1 MKKRKRKNFILLAE
15 VILLLLILFA
25 ICHSLTGGKAL
36 EVSETSEAVG
46 EKSSTI
52 EMAAKDET
60 EKTESITSS
69 DSTASDASAD
79 LSENVADGLELQ
91 TEKQTDSQA
100 EENKDTSA
108 EAKLNIYSLFNVV
121 KVEGRQGICASAD
134 YYYVSSSKALAKY
147 DKDWNLITENTDPF
161 AWGYEEKVNH
171 IGDLDVSGGK
181 LYCLVEKFSKGQ
193 ASNLHL
199 AVYDAESL
207 QLLSSR
213 PLDGESGQEEGAGIC
228 VNKEQGILMAC
239 EWGEGEAA
247 KYLYEYDLATG
258 AFLRK
263 IYMEN
268 APEWIQGITYYQ
280 GDYYLSADDG
290 NADQGEA
297 DHIYRVTLSEDGRAS
312 LEAEKGIAEVTR
324 QGEIEGLSF
333 DEERKQLLVLYNF
346 GQRIVDGAKQGF
358 YEGFDEEEHEVYL
371 YSVHR

>member
-15 VILLLLILFA
+15 IILLLLLLFA
-25 ICHSLTGGKAL
+25 ICHSLIGGKAP
-36 EVSETSEAVG
+36 EASETAEQ
-46 EKSSTI
+46 KSSTSGT
-52 EMAAKDET
+52 EVENRT

-69 DSTASDASAD
+69 DSSASDASAD
-79 LSENVADGLELQ
+79 SSEKVADGSEPQ
-91 TEKQTDSQA
+91 TEKQTDES
-100 EENKDTSA
+100 EENTDINA
-108 EAKLNIYSLFNVV
+108 EAKQNIYSLFNVV
-121 KVEGRQGICASAD
+121 KVEGRQGICASTD
-134 YYYVSSSKALAKY
+134 YYYVSSSKSLAKY
-147 DKDWNLITENTDPF
+147 DKDWNLIAENTDPF

-207 QLLSSR
+207 QLLSSQ

-228 VNKEQGILMAC
+228 VNEEQGILMAC

-263 IYMEN
+263 IYMDN
-268 APEWIQGITYYQ
+268 APERIQGITYYQ

-290 NADQGEA
+290 DADQGEA

>member
-1 MKKRKRKNFILLAE
+1 MKNRKRKNFILLAE
-15 VILLLLILFA
+15 IILLLLILFA
-25 ICHSLTGGKAL
+25 ICHSLIGRKAP
-36 EVSETSEAVG
+36 EAPETAG
-46 EKSSTI
+46 QKSSTF
-52 EMAAKDET
+52 ET
-60 EKTESITSS
+60 EAENRTEKAERITSS

-79 LSENVADGLELQ
+79 LSEKVADASELQ

-108 EAKLNIYSLFNVV
+108 EAKQNIYSLFNVV

-147 DKDWNLITENTDPF
+147 DKDWNLIAENSDPF

-171 IGDLDVSGGK
+171 IGDLDVSGGN

-207 QLLSSR
+207 QLISSQ

-228 VNKEQGILMAC
+228 VNEEEGILMAC
-239 EWGEGEAA
+239 EWGEEEAA

-258 AFLRK
+258 AFLKK

-268 APEWIQGITYYQ
+268 APERIQGITYYQ

-290 NADQGEA
+290 DADQGEA
-297 DHIYRVTLSEDGRAS
+297 DHIYRATLSEDGRAS
-312 LEAEKGIAEVTR
+312 LQAEKGLAEVTR